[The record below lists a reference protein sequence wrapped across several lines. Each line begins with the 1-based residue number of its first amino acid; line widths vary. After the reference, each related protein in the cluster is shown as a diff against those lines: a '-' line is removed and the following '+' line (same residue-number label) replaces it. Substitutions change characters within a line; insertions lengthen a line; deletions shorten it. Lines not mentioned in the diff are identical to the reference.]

1 MKRSM
6 KSSVVAGAAAAMLV
20 GGFGM
25 LGCESKAPAP
35 APAPDK
41 NKAAETTGGGKP
53 AEKAPT
59 TGDGPKESN
68 K

>member
-6 KSSVVAGAAAAMLV
+6 KSSVVAGAAVAMLV

-35 APAPDK
+35 APTPAK
-41 NKAAETTGGGKP
+41 NKAPETTGGKP

-59 TGDGPKESN
+59 TGDAPKESN